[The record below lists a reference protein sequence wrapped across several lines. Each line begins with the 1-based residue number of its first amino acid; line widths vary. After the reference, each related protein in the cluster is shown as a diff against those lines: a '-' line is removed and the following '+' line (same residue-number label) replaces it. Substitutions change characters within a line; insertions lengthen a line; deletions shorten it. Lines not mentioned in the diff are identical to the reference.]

1 MITPAP
7 ILSWYELSKIRD
19 PKNVA
24 VAPKLMNTIENPT
37 ANKIIG
43 KIFTDFFSSNSLR
56 VDPDIYDMYPGIRGR
71 THGDKKLSKPA
82 PKAKINSI
90 ITLYFW

>member
-1 MITPAP
+1 MSPNICSENIIMIIPAP
-7 ILSWYELSKIRD
+7 ILSWYELSRISE

-43 KIFTDFFSSNSLR
+43 KIFTVFFQ
-56 VDPDIYDMYPGIRGR
+56 VI
-71 THGDKKLSKPA
+71 H
-82 PKAKINSI
+82 
-90 ITLYFW
+90 